1 MKKTL
6 ITTLLLSLFTI
17 SACAPQLTATPL
29 PVMTEAPQI
38 PMTEVPAEKSYANSG
53 FGFGFQF
60 PSSWFGPEEY
70 ISDPI
75 LRVEVGSDKVYPY
88 GTDPAER
95 TYDLKNSYNVVIQ
108 VSKNDQNQVWKDT
121 YQTLVN
127 LKDGESVSD
136 ARSLTI
142 RVRQFSLGGFE
153 GIEYISTLSE
163 TAQTEA
169 VYARQAILV
178 NPLTNDVITVMGQ
191 PINVEVSGGA
201 NWRDVYQSIDEANLV
216 VFREM
221 VESIT
226 VNSTGVLELDRI
238 IDAAL
243 RGDTDELKSLMKF
256 NQVKCTVA
264 EGLGGPPKCL
274 EGEQDGTVVE
284 ALPILDSEGH
294 FLRKADL
301 ESWNGLDVSALFAVY
316 EVSESAYSDENYP
329 AGQYAIVFVAADQVT
344 SWTLQVDQGNIIRL
358 DHGYQFPISIP
369 SENVVRYLIEPKANP

>member
-6 ITTLLLSLFTI
+6 ALSLVMFI
-17 SACAPQLTATPL
+17 FSVSACAPQLTATPL

-38 PMTEVPAEKSYANSG
+38 PVTEVPAEKPYANSG

-70 ISDPI
+70 ISDQT
-75 LRVEVGSDKVYPY
+75 LRIEVGTDKVYPY

-95 TYDLKNSYNVVIQ
+95 VYDLKNSYNVVIQ
-108 VSKNDQNQVWKDT
+108 YSKNDQNQVWKDT

-136 ARSLTI
+136 VRSLTF
-142 RVRQFSLGGFE
+142 RVRQLSLGGFD
-153 GIEYISTLSE
+153 GIEFISTLSE
-163 TAQTEA
+163 TAQIEA
-169 VYARQAILV
+169 VYARQVILI
-178 NPLTNDVITVMGQ
+178 NAQSNDVITVMGQ
-191 PINVEVSGGA
+191 PINVEIDDGA
-201 NWRDVYQSIDEANLV
+201 NWHEVYKAIDEANLS

-226 VNSTGVLELDRI
+226 VNSIGVLELDKI

-243 RGDTDELKSLMKF
+243 RGDKDGLKSLMKF

-274 EGEQDGTVVE
+274 AGEQDGTVVE

-301 ESWNGLDVSALFAVY
+301 ESWSGLDVSALFAVY

-329 AGQYAIVFVAADQVT
+329 AGQYAIVFVGADQVT
-344 SWTLQVDQGNIIRL
+344 SWTLQVDQGTIIRM
-358 DHGYQFPISIP
+358 DHGFEFPPSIP
-369 SENVVRYLIEPKANP
+369 DGNVLHFLSG

>member
-1 MKKTL
+1 MKNT
-6 ITTLLLSLFTI
+6 LSLSLVVFI
-17 SACAPQLTATPL
+17 FAVSACAPQLTATPL
-29 PVMTEAPQI
+29 PVATEAPQI
-38 PMTEVPAEKSYANSG
+38 PMTEVPAEKSYTNSA

-60 PSSWFGPEEY
+60 PSSWFGAEEY
-70 ISDPI
+70 ISDQT

-108 VSKNDQNQVWKDT
+108 YSKNDQNQVWKDT

-169 VYARQAILV
+169 VYGRQVILI
-178 NPLTNDVITVMGQ
+178 NPQTNDLITVTGH
-191 PINVEVSGGA
+191 PINIEVSDGA
-201 NWRDVYQSIDEANLV
+201 NWREIYKAIDEANLSI
-216 VFREM
+216 FHEM
-221 VESIT
+221 VESIK
-226 VNSTGVLELDRI
+226 VNSTGVLELDKI
-238 IDAAL
+238 IDVAL

-256 NQVKCTVA
+256 NQVKCTLA

-274 EGEQDGTVVE
+274 EGEQDGTIVE
-284 ALPILDSEGH
+284 AFPILDSEGH

-301 ESWNGLDVSALFAVY
+301 ESWNGLDVSALYAVY
-316 EVSESAYSDENYP
+316 EVSASAYSDENYP
-329 AGQYAIVFVAADQVT
+329 AGQYAIVFIAADQVT
-344 SWTLQVDQGNIIRL
+344 NWTLQVDQGTIVRM
-358 DHGYQFPISIP
+358 DHGFEFPPSIP
-369 SENVVRYLIEPKANP
+369 DGNVLRFLIESR

>member
-6 ITTLLLSLFTI
+6 ITTLLMMILTV

-38 PMTEVPAEKSYANSG
+38 PVTEVPAEKSYTNSG

-60 PSSWFGPEEY
+60 PSNWFGPEEY

-95 TYDLKNSYNVVIQ
+95 VYELKNSYNVVIQ

-169 VYARQAILV
+169 VYARQVILI
-178 NPLTNDVITVMGQ
+178 NPQTNDLITVMGQ
-191 PINVEVSGGA
+191 PINVEVNDGA
-201 NWRDVYQSIDEANLV
+201 NWRDVYQSIDEANLA
-216 VFREM
+216 VFREI

-238 IDAAL
+238 VDAAL

-256 NQVKCTVA
+256 NPVKCTVA

-274 EGEQDGTVVE
+274 SGEQDGTVVE

-294 FLRKADL
+294 FLRRADL

-316 EVSESAYSDENYP
+316 EVSDSAYSDENYP
-329 AGQYAIVFVAADQVT
+329 AGQYAIVFIAADQVT
-344 SWTLQVDQGNIIRL
+344 SWTLQVDQGTIIRL

>member
-1 MKKTL
+1 MKN
-6 ITTLLLSLFTI
+6 ILSLFLVMFI
-17 SACAPQLTATPL
+17 FAVSACAPQLTVTPL
-29 PVMTEAPQI
+29 PVMTEATQI
-38 PMTEVPAEKSYANSG
+38 PVTEVPAEKSYANSA

-70 ISDPI
+70 ISDQT

-88 GTDPAER
+88 GTDPLER
-95 TYDLKNSYNVVIQ
+95 VYDLKNSYNVVIQ
-108 VSKNDQNQVWKDT
+108 YSKNDQNQVWKDT

-153 GIEYISTLSE
+153 AIEYISTLSE

-169 VYARQAILV
+169 VYARQVILI
-178 NPLTNDVITVMGQ
+178 NAQTNDLITVMGQ
-191 PINVEVSGGA
+191 PINVEVGNGA
-201 NWRDVYQSIDEANLV
+201 NWRDVYQSIDEANLA
-216 VFREM
+216 VFREL
-221 VESIT
+221 VGTIT
-226 VNSTGVLELDRI
+226 VNSTGVLELDKI
-238 IDAAL
+238 IDIAL
-243 RGDTDELKSLMKF
+243 RGDMDGLKSVMKF
-256 NQVKCTVA
+256 NQVKCTLA

-284 ALPILDSEGH
+284 AFPILDSEGH

-316 EVSESAYSDENYP
+316 EVSDSAYSDENYP
-329 AGQYAIVFVAADQVT
+329 AGQYALVFIAADQVT
-344 SWTLQVDQGNIIRL
+344 SWTLQVDQGNIIRM
-358 DHGYQFPISIP
+358 DHGFGFPPSIP
-369 SENVVRYLIEPKANP
+369 DGNVLRFLIEPR

>member
-1 MKKTL
+1 MKNTL
-6 ITTLLLSLFTI
+6 SVFLVMSIFAV

-29 PVMTEAPQI
+29 PVATEATQI
-38 PMTEVPAEKSYANSG
+38 PATEVPAEKSYTNSG
-53 FGFGFQF
+53 FGLGFQF

-70 ISDPI
+70 ISDQT

-108 VSKNDQNQVWKDT
+108 YSKNDQNQVWKDT

-163 TAQTEA
+163 TAQAEA
-169 VYARQAILV
+169 VYARQVILI
-178 NPLTNDVITVMGQ
+178 NAQTNDLITVMGQ
-191 PINVEVSGGA
+191 PINVEVSDGA
-201 NWRDVYQSIDEANLV
+201 NWREVYKAIDEANLS

-226 VNSTGVLELDRI
+226 VNSTGVLELDKI
-238 IDAAL
+238 IDVAL
-243 RGDTDELKSLMKF
+243 RGDMDGARKII
-256 NQVKCTVA
+256 
-264 EGLGGPPKCL
+264 PKRS
-274 EGEQDGTVVE
+274 GKVM
-284 ALPILDSEGH
+284 A
-294 FLRKADL
+294 K
-301 ESWNGLDVSALFAVY
+301 
-316 EVSESAYSDENYP
+316 
-329 AGQYAIVFVAADQVT
+329 
-344 SWTLQVDQGNIIRL
+344 
-358 DHGYQFPISIP
+358 
-369 SENVVRYLIEPKANP
+369 

>member
-1 MKKTL
+1 MKNTL
-6 ITTLLLSLFTI
+6 ITTLLLSLLTV

-29 PVMTEAPQI
+29 PV
-38 PMTEVPAEKSYANSG
+38 MTEVPAEKSYANSG

-60 PSSWFGPEEY
+60 PSNWFGPEEY

-95 TYDLKNSYNVVIQ
+95 VYDLKNSYNVVIQ

-121 YQTLVN
+121 YQMLLN

-169 VYARQAILV
+169 IYARQAILI
-178 NPLTNDVITVMGQ
+178 NPQTNDLITVMGQ
-191 PINVEVSGGA
+191 PINVEISDGA

-216 VFREM
+216 AFREI

-243 RGDTDELKSLMKF
+243 RGGKDELKSLMKF
-256 NQVKCTVA
+256 NQVKCTLA

-274 EGEQDGTVVE
+274 AGEQDGTVVE

-316 EVSESAYSDENYP
+316 EVSDSAYSDENYP
-329 AGQYAIVFVAADQVT
+329 AGQYAIVFVAADQTT
-344 SWTLQVDQGNIIRL
+344 SWTLQVDQGTIIRL

-369 SENVVRYLIEPKANP
+369 SENVVRYLIEPNASP